1 MRTRNKQGFSLIEIM
16 ISLAITAG
24 LLVTLLYTLNHHLS
38 VAGRQE
44 TLTTAATLARM
55 KIREMEKNPL
65 SIKGFF
71 DEPYSDYYY
80 ETAVRTSPLPSM
92 VEISVIVR
100 SGKETIHFAE
110 LISKRAD

>member
-1 MRTRNKQGFSLIEIM
+1 MRRRNKQGFSLLEVM
-16 ISLAITAG
+16 ISLAIMAG

-38 VAGRQE
+38 MASRQE

-55 KIREMEKNPL
+55 KILEMEKKPL
-65 SIKGFF
+65 TIKGFF

-80 ETAVRTSPLPSM
+80 ETAVRDSFLPSM

-100 SGKETIHFAE
+100 SGRETIHFAE
-110 LISKRAD
+110 LIRKRAD